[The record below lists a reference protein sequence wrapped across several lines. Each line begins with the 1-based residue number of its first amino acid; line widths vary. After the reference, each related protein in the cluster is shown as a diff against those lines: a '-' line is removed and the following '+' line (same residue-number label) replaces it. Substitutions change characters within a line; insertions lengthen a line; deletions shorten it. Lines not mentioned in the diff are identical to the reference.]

1 MFTFDGI
8 NVIDPMMNSRKL
20 KKDHRVQLEVYMGM
34 LNSQYNFGQ
43 ITKDNRDEMVQT
55 ILSAFYNQQQINIV

>member
-20 KKDHRVQLEVYMGM
+20 KKDHRIQLEVYIGM

-43 ITKDNRDEMVQT
+43 INKDKRDEMLQT